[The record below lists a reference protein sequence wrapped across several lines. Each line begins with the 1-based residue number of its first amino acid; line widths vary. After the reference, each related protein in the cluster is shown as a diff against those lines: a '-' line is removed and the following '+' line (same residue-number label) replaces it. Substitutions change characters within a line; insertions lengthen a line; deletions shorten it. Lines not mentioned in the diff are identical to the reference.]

1 MACEAWRLARKV
13 RLSLSGDLS
22 MNLDPFAPYAELA
35 GQLLAGCAPS
45 TDDGAHDLS
54 HLQRVWANVRRLQR
68 EEGGDLQ
75 LLLAAVLLHDCV
87 AVEKDSPLRSSA
99 SRLSAARAHEVLAD
113 LGWPSE
119 RIAAVRHAIEAHSF
133 SAAITPT
140 SLEARILQDADR
152 LDAIGLIGVA
162 RCFHVS
168 GRLGS
173 ALYDAED
180 IDARQRPLD
189 DQRFAL
195 DHFHTKLLGLA
206 AGFQTATGARLAG
219 QRHARMVAFLDAF
232 REETQPFEQ

>member
-1 MACEAWRLARKV
+1 
-13 RLSLSGDLS
+13 

-35 GQLLAGCAPS
+35 GQLLACCAPPS
-45 TDDGAHDLS
+45 DDGAHDLS
-54 HLQRVWANVRRLQR
+54 HLQRVWASVRRLQR

-75 LLLAAVLLHDCV
+75 VLLAAALLHDCV

-99 SRLSAARAHEVLAD
+99 SRLSAARAGEVLAD
-113 LGWPSE
+113 LGWPTE

-162 RCFHVS
+162 RCFQVS
-168 GRLGS
+168 GRLGR

-180 IDARQRPLD
+180 IDARQRPQD

-206 AGFQTATGARLAG
+206 SGFQTTAGARLAQ

-232 REETQPFEQ
+232 REEVQPFEQ

>member
-1 MACEAWRLARKV
+1 MDRFA
-13 RLSLSGDLS
+13 
-22 MNLDPFAPYAELA
+22 PFAQQAA
-35 GQLLAGCAPS
+35 RLLALCAPS

-54 HLQRVWANVRRLQR
+54 HLQRVWANACLLQR
-68 EEGGDLQ
+68 EEGGDLE

-87 AVEKDSPLRSSA
+87 AVEKDSPLRASA
-99 SRLSAARAHEVLAD
+99 SRLSAARAAEVLAR
-113 LGWPSE
+113 LGWRDE
-119 RIAAVRHAIEAHSF
+119 RIAAVCHAIEAHSF

-173 ALYDAED
+173 ALYDADD
-180 IDARQRPLD
+180 IDAAHRPLD

-195 DHFHTKLLGLA
+195 DHFRTKLLGLA
-206 AGFQTATGARLAG
+206 SGFQTAAGARLAE

-232 REETQPFEQ
+232 REEIQPSSTLMEE

>member
-1 MACEAWRLARKV
+1 
-13 RLSLSGDLS
+13 
-22 MNLDPFAPYAELA
+22 MNLDCFAPYAELA
-35 GQLLAGCAPS
+35 GQLLSRCAPS
-45 TDDGAHDLS
+45 SDDGAHDLS
-54 HLQRVWANVRRLQR
+54 HLRRVWANARQLQR
-68 EEGGDLQ
+68 EEGGELE

-87 AVEKDSPLRSSA
+87 EVEKNSPLRSRA
-99 SRLSAARAHEVLAD
+99 SRLSAARASELLAELD
-113 LGWPSE
+113 WPSE
-119 RIAAVRHAIEAHSF
+119 RIAAVCHAIEAHSF

-180 IDARQRPLD
+180 IDARHRPLD

-206 AGFQTATGARLAG
+206 SGFQTAAGARLAL
-219 QRHARMVAFLDAF
+219 QRHGRMVAFLKAF
-232 REETQPFEQ
+232 RDETQPFEQ

>member
-1 MACEAWRLARKV
+1 MTCRTCSGYGPTFGACSAR
-13 RLSLSGDLS
+13 R
-22 MNLDPFAPYAELA
+22 
-35 GQLLAGCAPS
+35 
-45 TDDGAHDLS
+45 
-54 HLQRVWANVRRLQR
+54 
-68 EEGGDLQ
+68 
-75 LLLAAVLLHDCV
+75 AAISVH
-87 AVEKDSPLRSSA
+87 
-99 SRLSAARAHEVLAD
+99 
-113 LGWPSE
+113 GWPSE
-119 RIAAVRHAIEAHSF
+119 RITGVRHAIEAHSF

>member
-1 MACEAWRLARKV
+1 LAD
-13 RLSLSGDLS
+13 GALS
-22 MNLDPFAPYAELA
+22 MNLDCFAPYAELA
-35 GQLLAGCAPS
+35 DQLLACCAPS
-45 TDDGAHDLS
+45 SDDGAHDLS

-68 EEGGDLQ
+68 EEGGDLE

-99 SRLSAARAHEVLAD
+99 SRLSAARASELLAD

-119 RIAAVRHAIEAHSF
+119 RIAAVCHAIEAHSF
-133 SAAITPT
+133 SAAIMPT

-180 IDARQRPLD
+180 MDARQRRLD

-206 AGFQTATGARLAG
+206 SGFQTRAGARLAQ
-219 QRHARMVAFLDAF
+219 QRHARMVAFLDAL
-232 REETQPFEQ
+232 REEVQPFEQ

>member
-1 MACEAWRLARKV
+1 MAHGA
-13 RLSLSGDLS
+13 LS
-22 MNLDPFAPYAELA
+22 MNLDCFFPYAELA
-35 GQLLAGCAPS
+35 GQLLSRCAPS
-45 TDDGAHDLS
+45 SDDGAHDLS
-54 HLQRVWANVRRLQR
+54 HLQRVWANARRLQR
-68 EEGGDLQ
+68 EEGGDLE

-99 SRLSAARAHEVLAD
+99 SRLSAVRACELLAD

-119 RIAAVRHAIEAHSF
+119 CIAAVCHAIEAHSF

-173 ALYDAED
+173 ALYNAED

-206 AGFQTATGARLAG
+206 AGFQTVTGAHLAG

-232 REETQPFEQ
+232 REEVQPFEQ

>member
-1 MACEAWRLARKV
+1 MTMDRFA
-13 RLSLSGDLS
+13 
-22 MNLDPFAPYAELA
+22 PFAQLA
-35 GQLLAGCAPS
+35 GQLLALCSPS
-45 TDDGAHDLS
+45 ADDGAHDLS
-54 HLQRVWANVRRLQR
+54 HLMRVWANTRLLQQ
-68 EEGGDLQ
+68 EEGGDLE

-87 AVEKDSPLRSSA
+87 AVEKDSPLRASA
-99 SRLSAARAHEVLAD
+99 SRLSAARAAEVLD
-113 LGWPSE
+113 RLGWRAE
-119 RIAAVRHAIEAHSF
+119 RIAAACHAIEAHSF

-173 ALYDAED
+173 ALYDADD
-180 IDARQRPLD
+180 IDALQRPLD

-195 DHFHTKLLGLA
+195 DHFRTKLLGLA
-206 AGFQTATGARLAG
+206 SGFQTACGTRLAL

-232 REETQPFEQ
+232 REETQPFVNL

>member
-1 MACEAWRLARKV
+1 
-13 RLSLSGDLS
+13 
-22 MNLDPFAPYAELA
+22 
-35 GQLLAGCAPS
+35 
-45 TDDGAHDLS
+45 
-54 HLQRVWANVRRLQR
+54 
-68 EEGGDLQ
+68 
-75 LLLAAVLLHDCV
+75 VLLHDCV
-87 AVEKDSPLRSSA
+87 AVEKNSPLRSRA
-99 SRLSAARAHEVLAD
+99 SRLSAARAGELLAELD
-113 LGWPSE
+113 WPSE
-119 RIAAVRHAIEAHSF
+119 RVAAVCHAIEAHSF

-180 IDARQRPLD
+180 IDARHRPLD

-206 AGFQTATGARLAG
+206 SGFQTAAGARLAQ
-219 QRHARMVAFLDAF
+219 QRHGRMVAFLEAF
-232 REETQPFEQ
+232 RDETQPFEQ